1 MQSIGTCF
9 GSAAVVLLLVM
20 AAGIPSAAP
29 QESAPAQV
37 AGTEQ
42 GKPSGK
48 VPDDEWKSFYA
59 VYDKRSE
66 LAKHKEA
73 LGLLVDLA
81 TRYPEDKRVQVLCSM
96 TAYSYAHRLDDKGRM
111 AAARQ
116 GIPCAERILKTDKKD
131 YEGRFWH
138 AMTTFKAKSA
148 EGIRSALKES
158 TRVKKYLE
166 DMIKDEPNRFEAY
179 MLLGSLYREL
189 PPVLTWGDPKKGLEI
204 LEKGTALKPDDPEI
218 LLELAAAYAKVG
230 EKAKAKATYL
240 RCINDSKSPK
250 DRTWE
255 TEDAREYARKMMK
268 ELGE

>member
-1 MQSIGTCF
+1 MDAA
-9 GSAAVVLLLVM
+9 GSYLRCLPVVAALVVLLGSV
-20 AAGIPSAAP
+20 PVFS
-29 QESAPAQV
+29 QEKPAD
-37 AGTEQ
+37 
-42 GKPSGK
+42 K
-48 VPDDEWKSFYA
+48 VTDDEWKSFYA
-59 VYDKRSE
+59 VYEKRAA

-81 TRYPEDKRVQVLCSM
+81 SRYPGEKRVQVLCAM
-96 TAYSYAHRLDDKGRM
+96 TAYSYAHRLDDKGRVE
-111 AAARQ
+111 AARK
-116 GIPCAERILKTDKKD
+116 GIPCAERILERDKKD
-131 YEGRFWH
+131 YDGRFWH

-148 EGIRSALKES
+148 EGIRAALKES
-158 TRVKKYLE
+158 TRVRKYLE
-166 DMIKDEPNRFEAY
+166 EMIKDEPDRFEAY

-204 LEKGTALKPDDPEI
+204 LEKGTGLKPDDPEI

-230 EKAKAKATYL
+230 EKEKARATYL
-240 RCINDSKSPK
+240 KCINDSKSPK

>member
-1 MQSIGTCF
+1 MGTF
-9 GSAAVVLLLVM
+9 RSLVM
-20 AAGIPSAAP
+20 CLAAALALSGAAGIPAAAA
-29 QESAPAQV
+29 QDKPAQTMSD
-37 AGTEQ
+37 A
-42 GKPSGK
+42 
-48 VPDDEWKSFYA
+48 EWKAFYA
-59 VYDKRSE
+59 VYDKRAD
-66 LAKHKEA
+66 LASHKES
-73 LGLLVDLA
+73 LGLLMDLA
-81 TRYPEDKRVQVLCSM
+81 ARFPMDKKAQVLCAM

-111 AAARQ
+111 EAAKK
-116 GIPCAERILKTDKKD
+116 GIPCAERILEQNKKD

-148 EGIRSALKES
+148 EGIRAALKES

-166 DMIKDEPNRFEAY
+166 DMIRDEPNRFEAY

-189 PPVLTWGDPKKGLEI
+189 PPVLTWGDPKKGLDV

-230 EKAKAKATYL
+230 QKDKAKATYL
-240 RCINDSKSPK
+240 RCINDSKSPP